1 MKEGAPSC
9 FDECR
14 NMSLRLLAP
23 LLLALALGWTS
34 PARAETIE
42 VSHISL
48 EANDD
53 GYALDAD
60 FAIDLGPRIEDA
72 INNGVAMYFD
82 VEFEVTRKRWYWFDE
97 RPVSRQ
103 LTLRL
108 SYHALTRQYRIA
120 RGPLHQSFSSLSDAL
135 RVLSRVRS
143 WQVLERTEIDAG
155 TEYQAALRMRLDV
168 AQLPKPFQVNALTSR
183 EWNLASEWRRWP
195 LKIKAPVTEKAP
207 Q

>member
-1 MKEGAPSC
+1 
-9 FDECR
+9 
-14 NMSLRLLAP
+14 MSLRLLAP

-34 PARAETIE
+34 PACAEGIE
-42 VSHISL
+42 ISHISL

-60 FAIDLGPRIEDA
+60 FKIDLSQRLEDA

-97 RPVSRQ
+97 RPVSKQ
-103 LTLRL
+103 MMLRL
-108 SYHALTRQYRIA
+108 SYHALTRQYRIS
-120 RGPLHQSFSSLSDAL
+120 RGALHQSFSSLTDAL

-143 WQVLERTEIDAG
+143 WQVLERGDVDAG
-155 TEYQAALRMRLDV
+155 TEYQAALRMRLDL
-168 AQLPKPFQVNALTSR
+168 AQLPKPFQVNALTNR
-183 EWNLASEWRRWP
+183 EWNLASDWRRWP
-195 LKIKAPVTEKAP
+195 LKIMAPVTEKAP

>member
-1 MKEGAPSC
+1 MRKAIPAYRNE
-9 FDECR
+9 R
-14 NMSLRLLAP
+14 WNMSLRLLVS
-23 LLLALALGWTS
+23 LLLALALAWS
-34 PARAETIE
+34 APARAEKIE
-42 VSHISL
+42 ISHISL
-48 EANDD
+48 EGNDE

-60 FAIDLGPRIEDA
+60 FEIDLNPRIEDA
-72 INNGVAMYFD
+72 INKGVAMYFE
-82 VEFEVTRKRWYWFDE
+82 VEFEITRKRWYWFDE

-103 LTLRL
+103 LMLRL
-108 SYHALTRQYRIA
+108 SYHALTRQYRIS
-120 RGPLHQSFSSLSDAL
+120 RGALHQSVSSLPDAL

-143 WQVLERTEIDAG
+143 WQVLERAEVDAG

-195 LKIKAPVTEKAP
+195 FRIKAPVTEKTP